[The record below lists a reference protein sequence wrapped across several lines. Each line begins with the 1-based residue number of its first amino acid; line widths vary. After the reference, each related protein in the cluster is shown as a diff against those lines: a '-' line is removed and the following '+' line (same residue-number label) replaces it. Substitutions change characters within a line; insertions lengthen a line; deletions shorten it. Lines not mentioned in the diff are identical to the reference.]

1 MPAGRRLGGFTIE
14 RELGAGGMGMVVL
27 ARQESLDRLAVLK
40 RIHPQF
46 GGDAEL
52 EARFEREAIAAARL
66 HHPNVVS
73 VYDRFQVRGH
83 HYMATEY
90 VDGVDLAA
98 LLQAEAPLPWRIAA
112 TIALEVARG
121 LEAIHAQG
129 TLHRDIKPH
138 NLLIGRHG
146 EVKIT
151 DFGLAL
157 DTSGST
163 LTQPGIALGTP
174 PYMAPEQLRG
184 ERLDPRADLFAF
196 GCVLY
201 EMLTSRPPF
210 EVPQDEA
217 SDSMLARVESGRYA
231 RVRSTARDAPGSLIR
246 LVRQCLKPRTQR
258 RIGSAIE
265 VRRRLE
271 AILDRPSSGD
281 CQRALSAFLWGRR
294 VFEARETETV
304 VMVACS
310 PAGASRRIVRRTFA
324 AAALTLSV
332 ILLGWA
338 VLRPQEV
345 LRWTDAVAGRTLLG
359 ENPAEPHSNESF
371 LATFD
376 RSRSERTEPP
386 RDSLSR

>member
-1 MPAGRRLGGFTIE
+1 MPVGRRLGGFTIE

-40 RIHPQF
+40 RIHPQH

-73 VYDRFQVRGH
+73 VYDRFHVRGQQ
-83 HYMATEY
+83 YMATEY
-90 VDGVDLAA
+90 VDGVDLAE
-98 LLQAEAPLPWRIAA
+98 LLRVEAPLPWRIAA
-112 TIALEVARG
+112 TIGLEVARG

-138 NLLIGRHG
+138 NLLVGRHG

-157 DTSGST
+157 DTTGSP
-163 LTQPGIALGTP
+163 LTQPGITLGTP

-201 EMLTSRPPF
+201 EMLTARPPF
-210 EVPQDEA
+210 EIPQDEDA
-217 SDSMLARVESGRYA
+217 DSMLARVESGRYA
-231 RVRSTARDAPGSLIR
+231 RIRSVSRDVPRALVRLI
-246 LVRQCLKPRTQR
+246 RQCLKPRTQR
-258 RIGSAIE
+258 RIGSAVEI
-265 VRRRLE
+265 RRRLE

-281 CQRALSAFLWGRR
+281 CQHALAAFLWERR

-310 PAGASRRIVRRTFA
+310 PASARRRVVRGAFA
-324 AAALTLSV
+324 ATALVVSV
-332 ILLGWA
+332 MLVGWSFWRPA
-338 VLRPQEV
+338 DVLH
-345 LRWTDAVAGRTLLG
+345 WTDAVAERTLLT
-359 ENPAEPHSNESF
+359 EES
-371 LATFD
+371 
-376 RSRSERTEPP
+376 SHQP
-386 RDSLSR
+386 